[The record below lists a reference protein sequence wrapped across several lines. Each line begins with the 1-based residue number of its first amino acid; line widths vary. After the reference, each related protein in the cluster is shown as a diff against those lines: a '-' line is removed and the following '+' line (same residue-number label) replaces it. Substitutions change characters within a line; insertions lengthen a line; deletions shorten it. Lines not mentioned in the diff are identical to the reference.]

1 MQETIKNIEKAEGEI
16 MYVSK
21 LLRHKFKKRKK
32 ENNFEHRAEYY
43 ENFCKYCEK
52 F

>member
-1 MQETIKNIEKAEGEI
+1 MQETIKNIEKPEREI
-16 MYVSK
+16 IYVSK

-43 ENFCKYCEK
+43 ENFWKYCEK